1 MQAVR
6 KCAVCATTRP
16 LQNRADVIMLNTN
29 MAALRRGAA
38 CLSFLRSS
46 ASVLVHKRKPTV
58 QRFGRWTDVVRTS
71 MASLSVGSGLCAVP
85 FTQVESLSHDCLI
98 KRAASLVTD
107 SAGTYLSQTTFAL
120 IDALTNYA
128 KAVHTLIGIQRRYLE
143 SLGKL
148 TPAEEDSIWQVI
160 IGQRSDVSDR
170 LEVCKRFESA
180 WTNALNLCE
189 MAAEAAYTSG
199 NISPVASLLV
209 DGFATLPIQRLS
221 RSSLR
226 TVHGSV
232 VVVSEALRTA
242 VGSEPKQQAVIDGS
256 TCPNVLAIV
265 AFALGLSDPLSF
277 PSWLTNRRLFFF
289 FFFLPYLV
297 FPGADQASITVRTH
311 IQLAQTQVSE
321 VQKISKDAEKKL
333 AEAKVEEIQRMAEYT
348 RAREEHEL
356 HEAYLRED

>member
-71 MASLSVGSGLCAVP
+71 MASLSIGSGLCAVP
-85 FTQVESLSHDCLI
+85 FTQQVESLSHDCLI

-148 TPAEEDSIWQVI
+148 TPAEEDSFWQVI
-160 IGQRSDVSDR
+160 IRQRSDVSDR
-170 LEVCKRFESA
+170 LEVCKRFEST

-189 MAAEAAYTSG
+189 MAAEAAYTS
-199 NISPVASLLV
+199 
-209 DGFATLPIQRLS
+209 
-221 RSSLR
+221 
-226 TVHGSV
+226 
-232 VVVSEALRTA
+232 
-242 VGSEPKQQAVIDGS
+242 
-256 TCPNVLAIV
+256 
-265 AFALGLSDPLSF
+265 
-277 PSWLTNRRLFFF
+277 
-289 FFFLPYLV
+289 
-297 FPGADQASITVRTH
+297 GADQASITVRTH

-321 VQKISKDAEKKL
+321 VQKVSKDAEKKL

-348 RAREEHEL
+348 RAREEYEL